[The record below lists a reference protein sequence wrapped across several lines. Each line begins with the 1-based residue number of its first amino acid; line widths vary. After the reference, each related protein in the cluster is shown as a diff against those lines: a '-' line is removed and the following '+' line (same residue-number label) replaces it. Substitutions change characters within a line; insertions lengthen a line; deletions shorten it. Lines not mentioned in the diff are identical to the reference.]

1 VTAGDRRPVTV
12 VVVAYGAPDLLDA
25 ALQSLGGAY
34 PVTVVDNS
42 SDPEVR
48 AVVDRFGAEYV
59 DPGRNLGFAGGV
71 NLGTSGRIAPGT
83 DVLLLNPDAAIA
95 PEGVALLQGR
105 LLSDDR
111 LAAVAPP
118 QHDPATGV
126 PARVGWP
133 FPTPFGAWVE
143 AVGLG
148 GLRRRTDYLIG
159 SVLLLRGEAL
169 ADVGPFDNRF
179 FLYAEEADWQRRAAD
194 RGWMVA
200 LCPGVTATHVGSGTG
215 GAEARRE
222 AHFHASHE
230 RYLRKHHGTGGWWN
244 YRSAALVGAAV
255 RAVVLRGER
264 GRQAAARFTLYRRG
278 PLRVEAAD
286 DRVVTGTLSVVH
298 VVLTGAFAG
307 VERYVCQVAN
317 GLAGRGHR
325 VEVIGGDP
333 PRMRDE
339 LVPSVDHRPATSVR
353 RGAALLA
360 GRRDAD
366 LVHAH
371 MTAAEVAAWL
381 ARPVDRLPTVATRH
395 FASGRGSTP
404 AARVLAGVAS
414 RSITRDIAIS
424 EFVAQ
429 TISTPSVLI
438 PNGVAERPQA
448 ALDAPT
454 VVMLQ
459 RLDREKAPEVGIRAW
474 ACSALPASGWTL
486 VVAGS
491 GVLRPDLETLVR
503 TLGCAGSVTFA
514 GQVADTDGLLAQSSI
529 LLAPAPEE
537 PFGLS
542 VVEAMARGVPVVAA
556 GGGAHLET
564 VGGAGILFPTG
575 DVRAAARALEELAAD
590 PALRRQ
596 VGAALRVRQQERFSL
611 DRHLDRLE
619 ELYRSV
625 AAEPRRAAAP
635 APTADRARS

>member
-1 VTAGDRRPVTV
+1 M
-12 VVVAYGAPDLLDA
+12 
-25 ALQSLGGAY
+25 
-34 PVTVVDNS
+34 
-42 SDPEVR
+42 
-48 AVVDRFGAEYV
+48 
-59 DPGRNLGFAGGV
+59 
-71 NLGTSGRIAPGT
+71 
-83 DVLLLNPDAAIA
+83 
-95 PEGVALLQGR
+95 
-105 LLSDDR
+105 
-111 LAAVAPP
+111 
-118 QHDPATGV
+118 
-126 PARVGWP
+126 
-133 FPTPFGAWVE
+133 
-143 AVGLG
+143 
-148 GLRRRTDYLIG
+148 
-159 SVLLLRGEAL
+159 
-169 ADVGPFDNRF
+169 GPFDERF

-194 RGWMVA
+194 RGWTVA

-230 RYLRKHHGTGGWWN
+230 RYLRKHHGTGGWWI

-255 RAVVLRGER
+255 RAVLLRGER
-264 GRQAAARFTLYRRG
+264 GRLAAARFSLYRRG

-286 DRVVTGTLSVVH
+286 DRVVTGTVSIVH

-333 PRMRDE
+333 LRMRDE

-353 RGAALLA
+353 RGAAILA

-404 AARVLAGVAS
+404 AARALAGVAS

-424 EFVAQ
+424 EFVAR
-429 TISTPSVLI
+429 TISGPSVLI
-438 PNGVAERPQA
+438 PNGVTERPQA
-448 ALDAPT
+448 ALDTPT

-486 VVAGS
+486 VIAGS

-514 GQVADTDGLLAQSSI
+514 GQVADTDGLLARSSI

-542 VVEAMARGVPVVAA
+542 VVEAMAHGVPVVAA

-575 DVRAAARALEELAAD
+575 DAGAAARALEELAAD

-596 VGAALRVRQQERFSL
+596 VGGALRVRQQERFSL

-625 AAEPRRAAAP
+625 AVAPRRATAPVPAA
-635 APTADRARS
+635 DSARS